1 MFWKRR
7 PLQSKSEVWM
17 RNLVMGFL
25 ILYMTIFLVIPVI
38 MVVAGSFHQWNPLN
52 QTYNWL
58 GVDNYPN
65 VFLSYLLAVHDQYG
79 SVLCSGCYLP
89 RDPGTC
95 YCLRSEF

>member
-38 MVVAGSFHQWNPLN
+38 MVVAGSFHKWNPLN

-58 GVDNYPN
+58 GVDNYIRM
-65 VFLSYLLAVHDQYG
+65 FSY
-79 SVLCSGCYLP
+79 P
-89 RDPGTC
+89 T
-95 YCLRSEF
+95 FW

>member
-38 MVVAGSFHQWNPLN
+38 MVVA
-52 QTYNWL
+52 
-58 GVDNYPN
+58 
-65 VFLSYLLAVHDQYG
+65 
-79 SVLCSGCYLP
+79 
-89 RDPGTC
+89 
-95 YCLRSEF
+95 